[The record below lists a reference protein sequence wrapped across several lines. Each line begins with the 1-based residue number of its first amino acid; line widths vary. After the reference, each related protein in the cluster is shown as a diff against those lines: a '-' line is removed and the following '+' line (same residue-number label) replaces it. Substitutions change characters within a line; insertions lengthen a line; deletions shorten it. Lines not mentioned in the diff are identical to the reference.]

1 MRSHKG
7 LLYLVGLGPG
17 GRAQRTFQAEEALER
32 SEIIVGYR
40 RYLDLLGPRRP
51 GQTLY
56 PSELGEELERA
67 RQAVELAASG
77 KVVAL
82 VSSGDTGIYGMAGV
96 VFAVLAE
103 RGWQPGESSEV
114 EVIPGVS
121 AGQAAAALLGAP
133 LMHDF
138 ACISLSDLLTPW
150 ERIARRLERAA
161 QADFVICLY
170 NPASQRRAWQVKEAQ
185 RILLCYKAPET
196 PVGIVTDAY
205 RQGQRI
211 VLTTL
216 GKMLEHSSIDMLTTV
231 IVGNAETFVLGDRMV
246 TPRGYQK
253 GRG

>member
-1 MRSHKG
+1 MKAQG

-40 RYLDLLGPRRP
+40 RYLDLLGPGRL
-51 GQTLY
+51 GQTLC
-56 PSELGEELERA
+56 PGELGEELERA

-77 KVVAL
+77 RVVAL

-96 VFAVLAE
+96 VFEVLAG
-103 RGWQPGESSEV
+103 RGWQPGESPDV

-138 ACISLSDLLTPW
+138 VCVSLSDLLTSW
-150 ERIARRLERAA
+150 ERITQRLEAA
-161 QADFVICLY
+161 ALADFVICLY
-170 NPASQRRAWQVKEAQ
+170 NPASQRRTWQLKEAQ
-185 RILLCYKAPET
+185 RILLRHKPPET
-196 PVGIVTDAY
+196 PVGIVANAY

-211 VLTTL
+211 ALTTL
-216 GKMLEHSSIDMLTTV
+216 KSMPDHPADMFTTI
-231 IVGNAETFVLGDRMV
+231 IVGNTETFVLGNLLV
-246 TPRGYQK
+246 TPRGYLWPK
-253 GRG
+253 P